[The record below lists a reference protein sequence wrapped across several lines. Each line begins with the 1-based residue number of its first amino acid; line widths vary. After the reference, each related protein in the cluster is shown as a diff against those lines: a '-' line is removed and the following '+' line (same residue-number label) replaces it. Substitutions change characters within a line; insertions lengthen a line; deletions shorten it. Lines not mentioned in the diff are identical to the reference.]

1 MIESLKNNPVR
12 IYAVVAAAL
21 ALVAHYVPDL
31 PTPLILALAAAL
43 LGVGEGVRAQVTPT
57 RSLEWVDDEFEGRF
71 P

>member
-1 MIESLKNNPVR
+1 MESLRNNPVR

-31 PTPLILALAAAL
+31 PSPLILALAAAL
-43 LGVGEGVRAQVTPT
+43 LGVGESVRASVVPV
-57 RSLEWVDDEFEGRF
+57 RKIEWVDESDGEVI

>member
-12 IYAVVAAAL
+12 IYGVVAAAL

-31 PTPLILALAAAL
+31 PSPLILALAAAL
-43 LGVGEGVRAQVTPT
+43 LGVGESVRSAVVPV
-57 RSLEWVDDEFEGRF
+57 RKIEWLPENDGEVI